1 MGLPSISSG
10 QSIVD
15 ESALWHTLGIVD
27 AGAHDCLYSSGRR
40 CSKNACATVAAAAA
54 VAAAVEVIVASHR

>member
-15 ESALWHTLGIVD
+15 ESALRHTLGIVA
-27 AGAHDCLYSSGRR
+27 AGADT
-40 CSKNACATVAAAAA
+40 TVCIAVDDTAARMR
-54 VAAAVEVIVASHR
+54 VRQSLQQQL